1 MEGFHRHPLIGLFH
15 SEREKDKPTVKDR
28 SERRSKA
35 WLGMVTARSGNG
47 ARKYPVGPSTW
58 TRNWM
63 NFIKFNVC
71 QKNKKECTHEAMTSA
86 SLFANPFNV
95 GQISSI
101 SVNHLRPPYSL
112 RFARPSRTTI

>member
-1 MEGFHRHPLIGLFH
+1 MVRYGNGKEW
-15 SEREKDKPTVKDR
+15 E
-28 SERRSKA
+28 RSKKIS
-35 WLGMVTARSGNG
+35 SG
-47 ARKYPVGPSTW
+47 AFDMDKELDE
-58 TRNWM
+58 
-63 NFIKFNVC
+63 FHQIQC